1 MMLKGFRY
9 QLEFELLIIEKN
21 HKIYAIT
28 THENYDYIL
37 EETSLIK
44 MAAKQLDE
52 YFNGKRQQFDLPL
65 DLTGTIFQTKVWQEL
80 LKIPYGQTKSY
91 KDIATAINNPKAYR
105 AVGMANNKNRIMIV
119 VPCHRVI
126 SSDNKLTGYAG
137 GLEKKEFLLNL
148 ESKYYNYKDK

>member
-1 MMLKGFRY
+1 MLKGFRY
-9 QLEFELLIIEKN
+9 QLEFDLLIIEKK

-37 EETSLIK
+37 EETPLIK

-52 YFNGKRQQFDLPL
+52 YFNGERQQFDFPL

-91 KDIATAINNPKAYR
+91 KDIAAAINNPKAYR

-148 ESKYYNYKDK
+148 EYKYYNYKDK

>member
-1 MMLKGFRY
+1 MLKGFRY
-9 QLEFELLIIEKN
+9 RLEFDLLILEKN

-28 THENYDYIL
+28 THENYNYIL

-44 MAAKQLDE
+44 MAARQLDE
-52 YFNGKRQQFDLPL
+52 YFKGERQQFNLPL
-65 DLTGTIFQTKVWQEL
+65 DLSGTTFQTKVWKEL

-91 KDIATAINNPKAYR
+91 KDIAIAINNPKAYR

-148 ESKYYNYKDK
+148 EYRYYACNDK

>member
-21 HKIYAIT
+21 YKIYAIT
-28 THENYDYIL
+28 THQNYNYIL
-37 EETSLIK
+37 EETPLIK

>member
-1 MMLKGFRY
+1 MLKGFRY
-9 QLEFELLIIEKN
+9 QLEFDLLIIEKK

-91 KDIATAINNPKAYR
+91 KDIAAAINNPKAYR

-148 ESKYYNYKDK
+148 EYKYYNYKDK